1 MTLKKHD
8 KFLTDIF
15 TEGSSLP
22 LIDQFYSLQG
32 EGYHTGK
39 AAYFVRVGG
48 CDIGCQWCDEKI
60 TWSPSIHKAVSI
72 KEIISKTSES
82 GSNSLVMT
90 GGEPCIYNLEPITIL
105 AHKNNIETYLETSG
119 AYPITGKWDWICV
132 SPKPQEG
139 ALKENLLKADEL
151 KIIIF
156 DDDDIKWAEE
166 CAEKVAPNCR
176 LYLQPEWSRHKE
188 KIPQI
193 VEYIKKN
200 PKWKISIQAHKFM
213 KIP

>member
-1 MTLKKHD
+1 MTLKKHN

-15 TEGSSLP
+15 KEGTSLP

-32 EGYHTGK
+32 EGFHTGE
-39 AAYFVRVGG
+39 AAYFIRIGG

-60 TWSPSIHKAVSI
+60 TWSPAIHHSITI
-72 KEIISKTSES
+72 NEIIEKTKSTAS
-82 GSNSLVMT
+82 PNLVVT
-90 GGEPCIYNLEPITIL
+90 GGEPCIYNLEPITLL
-105 AHKNNIETYLETSG
+105 AQQNNIKTYLETSG
-119 AYPITGKWDWICV
+119 AYPIKGKWDWICV

-139 ALKENLLKADEL
+139 ALKENFLKANEL
-151 KIIIF
+151 KVIIF
-156 DDDDIKWAEE
+156 DDSDIKWAEK
-166 CAEKVAPNCR
+166 CAQKVAPNCK